1 MTENIEFMKRIY
13 ESSPNA
19 NTEAEKADYRL
30 KLLILESKND
40 HFRDLTKMLKGRKC
54 KHGQRGTSRDFD

>member
-1 MTENIEFMKRIY
+1 MIENIEFMKRIY

-19 NTEAEKADYRL
+19 TTEAEKADYRL

-40 HFRDLTKMLKGRKC
+40 HFREVTKMIKGREC
-54 KHGQRGTSRDFD
+54 K

>member
-19 NTEAEKADYRL
+19 TTEAEKADYRL
-30 KLLILESKND
+30 KLLILGAKSD
-40 HFRDLTKMLKGRKC
+40 HFREVTKMIKERA
-54 KHGQRGTSRDFD
+54 

>member
-1 MTENIEFMKRIY
+1 MRLTENIEFMKRIY

-40 HFRDLTKMLKGRKC
+40 HFRDLTKMLKGRE
-54 KHGQRGTSRDFD
+54 